1 MIKIIDNVLNDLH
14 YAKLKSTLLD
24 NINFPWYLGKI
35 VDTEKNS
42 PYQFSHIFYGDQKI
56 NSEYFFS

>member
-35 VDTEKNS
+35 VATEKNS
-42 PYQFSHIFYGDQKI
+42 PYQFSHIFYGEQKI
-56 NSEYFFS
+56 